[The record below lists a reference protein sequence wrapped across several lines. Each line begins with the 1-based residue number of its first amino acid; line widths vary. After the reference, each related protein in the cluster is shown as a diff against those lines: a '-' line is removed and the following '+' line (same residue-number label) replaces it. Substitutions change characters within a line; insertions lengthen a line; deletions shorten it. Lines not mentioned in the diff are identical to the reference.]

1 MTPTTLSEK
10 QLTANQRNAEHSTG
24 PRTAVGKRRSAGN
37 ALKHGL
43 SASTTIL
50 LPDEDPREFQQ
61 LGRTLRKELHPEGVL
76 QETFFQRILSC
87 LWRLQRIGRLEA
99 SILNFNMYRESQ
111 TRALGKGFGCFDH
124 TKFIQPGGQ
133 LVDTSTFNEAG
144 DVVVKSRMQMEQ
156 DATIAGQAYAADAA
170 GPKTLAQL
178 RRHEITLERSLY
190 RAIYAF
196 DALRHHRRSAPT
208 NIPSLVAPP
217 KSAE

>member
-1 MTPTTLSEK
+1 MISEAQLLANRANGQKSRGPITTAGK
-10 QLTANQRNAEHSTG
+10 
-24 PRTAVGKRRSAGN
+24 AVSRGN

-217 KSAE
+217 KTAE